1 MAIFCRLLL
10 LLVGLQLTL
19 SAYAQN
25 TKQLETIRRIK
36 TSQLTYGCWINL
48 TDPAVTEMIANA
60 GFDFIILDL
69 EHGRLNEELCYK
81 LILPLGE
88 TKCVAFARV
97 AENNPSLIKKSL
109 EAGALGVMVPMINNR
124 QEAEKAVRAAK
135 YSPEGNRG
143 IDYGRG
149 QGWGKNIPRYYLEAN
164 KTVMVSLIVETK
176 AGVENIDEIVEV
188 PGIDVILPGVY
199 DLTGAY
205 GVIGQF
211 EHPLILGAVEKIAAA
226 CKRKNISLAGYAT
239 TREGIQR
246 KIKQGASFIELAV
259 DTDLIWQGAERY
271 LELVKPPR

>member
-1 MAIFCRLLL
+1 MTIPSRLFLLL
-10 LLVGLQLTL
+10 MGVLLSL

-25 TKQLETIRRIK
+25 SKQLETIRRIK
-36 TSQLTYGCWINL
+36 TNQLTYGCWINL

-69 EHGRLNEELCYK
+69 EHGRLNEETSYK
-81 LILPLGE
+81 MILPLGD

-97 AENNPSLIKKSL
+97 AENNPAVINKSL

-149 QGWGKNIPRYYLEAN
+149 QGFGKNVPRYYLEAN
-164 KTVMVSLIVETK
+164 KIVMVSLIIDTIE
-176 AGVENIDEIVEV
+176 GVKNIDEIVEV
-188 PGIDVILPGVY
+188 PGIDIILPGVY

-211 EHPLILGAVEKIAAA
+211 EHPLVLAAVEKIAAA

-246 KIKQGASFIELAV
+246 KIKQGARFIELAV

-271 LELVKPPR
+271 LELVKPAR